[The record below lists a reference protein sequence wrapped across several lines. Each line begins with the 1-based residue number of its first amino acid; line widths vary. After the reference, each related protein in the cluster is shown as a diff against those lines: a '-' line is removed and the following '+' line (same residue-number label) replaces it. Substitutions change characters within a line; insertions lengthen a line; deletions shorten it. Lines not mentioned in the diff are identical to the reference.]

1 MGGKLQTIVLWFER
15 KISLHSKNRGV
26 CSGGGKCVEWFI
38 RTFTVLH
45 YVFLFALCTM
55 Q

>member
-26 CSGGGKCVEWFI
+26 CSGGGGVE
-38 RTFTVLH
+38 TEEMCGMVH
-45 YVFLFALCTM
+45 
-55 Q
+55 